1 MKNKTKSIILLC
13 ITICFLLFNVV
24 LLLLI
29 QLHKN
34 ELNNVRHELEH
45 LESIEFMFDEYKRI
59 TINRFKYE
67 QYNIGN
73 SSIYVGSNEANII
86 PIFSVV

>member
-13 ITICFLLFNVV
+13 IAIFFLLFNVV

-34 ELNNVRHELEH
+34 ELSNVRHELEH
-45 LESIEFMFDEYKRI
+45 LENIEFLFDEV
-59 TINRFKYE
+59 TIQPFFRL
-67 QYNIGN
+67 I
-73 SSIYVGSNEANII
+73 
-86 PIFSVV
+86 